1 MQFIVIGAGL
11 LGLSSAYY
19 LSALGHRVTLV
30 DRRPGPGLG
39 TSFANAGMVTPSQAE
54 PWNMPGI
61 LPKVIGWLGREDAP
75 VLLRPVALGSM
86 FFWGLRFLRNS
97 SRERFQANAMSNARL
112 ARFSLAALHEL
123 RQKESLEYGQI
134 CRGSLKIYRDH
145 AAFAEGVSLA
155 NMLAGTGVTLNVL
168 DPAGA
173 LRVEPALQDVVARV
187 IGAIHFPD
195 DESGDAHR
203 FCSALAATLS
213 RQGVRFCGDVEA
225 NGFVLTGRRASAL
238 LTSQGA
244 MEADGFVLCAGS
256 HAPVLGAGIGMRLP
270 IQPVKGYSITV
281 PMSGNGVMPGI
292 PVVDDARHVA
302 MTPLD
307 GQLRVAGTAE
317 FAGFDLSLTPGR
329 IENLRQVVG
338 EIFPG
343 FVPGP
348 AVGVNAW
355 AGLRPYTC
363 DGVPII
369 GRAHLVNVY
378 VNAGHGHLGWTL
390 AAGSGKL
397 LSQLVS
403 GTTPDIDP
411 APYSPMRF

>member
-1 MQFIVIGAGL
+1 MRFIVIGAGL

-19 LSALGHRVTLV
+19 LSAQGHRVTMI
-30 DRRPGPGLG
+30 DRHAGPGLG

-75 VLLRPVALGSM
+75 VLLRPAALGSL

-97 SRERFQANAMSNARL
+97 SPRRFHANALSNARL

-123 RQKESLEYGQI
+123 RRKEALDYGQI
-134 CRGSLKIYRDH
+134 CRGSLKIYRDLD
-145 AAFAEGVSLA
+145 AFAEGVSLA
-155 NMLAGTGVTLNVL
+155 NLLKDTGVSPNIL
-168 DPAGA
+168 DPGGA
-173 LRVEPALQDVVARV
+173 LRLEPALQDVVGRL

-195 DESGDAHR
+195 DESGNAHR

-213 RQGVRFCGDVEA
+213 RQGVEVCGNVEA
-225 NGFVLTGRRASAL
+225 SGFVVTRGRASAL
-238 LTSQGA
+238 QTSKGA

-256 HAPVLGAGIGMRLP
+256 HAPALGAGIGLHLP

-281 PMSGNGVMPGI
+281 PMSGSGIMPGM

-307 GQLRVAGTAE
+307 GLLRVAGTAE
-317 FAGFDLSLTPGR
+317 FAGFDLGLTPGR
-329 IENLRQVVG
+329 IENLKQVVG
-338 EIFPG
+338 EVFPG
-343 FVPGP
+343 FAPGP
-348 AVGVNAW
+348 AMDVSAW

-369 GRAHLVNVY
+369 GRANLDNVY
-378 VNAGHGHLGWTL
+378 VNTGHGHLGWTL

-403 GTTPDIDP
+403 GSAPDIDP

>member
-1 MQFIVIGAGL
+1 MKFIVIGAGL

-19 LSALGHRVTLV
+19 LSAQGHRVTIV
-30 DRRPGPGLG
+30 DRHAGAGLG
-39 TSFANAGMVTPSQAE
+39 TSFANAGMLTPSQAE

-75 VLLRPVALGSM
+75 VLLRPAALGSM
-86 FFWGLRFLRNS
+86 FFWGLRFLHHS
-97 SRERFQANAMSNARL
+97 GRERFHRNAMSNARL

-123 RQKESLEYGQI
+123 RQKEALDYGQI
-134 CRGSLKIYRDH
+134 CRGSLKIYRDRE
-145 AAFAEGVSLA
+145 AFAEGVSLA
-155 NMLAGTGVTLNVL
+155 NLLAGSGVTPNIL

-173 LRVEPALQDVVARV
+173 LRVEPALQDVVARLV
-187 IGAIHFPD
+187 GAIHFPD
-195 DESGDAHR
+195 DESGNAHR
-203 FCSALAATLS
+203 YCSALAATMS
-213 RQGVRFCGDVEA
+213 RQGVEFCGNVEV
-225 NGFVLTGRRASAL
+225 NGFVLTGSKVSAL
-238 LTSQGA
+238 QTGQGD

-256 HAPVLGAGIGMRLP
+256 HAPALGAGIGLHLP

-281 PMSGNGVMPGI
+281 PMSGSGVMPGM

-307 GQLRVAGTAE
+307 GLLRVAGTAE
-317 FAGFDLSLTPGR
+317 FAGFDLTLTAGR
-329 IENLRQVVG
+329 IENLKQVVG
-338 EIFPG
+338 EVFPA
-343 FVPGP
+343 FVPEP
-348 AVGVNAW
+348 TMDVGAW

-369 GRAHLVNVY
+369 GRAHLGNVY
-378 VNAGHGHLGWTL
+378 LNTGHGHLGWTL

-403 GTTPDIDP
+403 GITPDIDP